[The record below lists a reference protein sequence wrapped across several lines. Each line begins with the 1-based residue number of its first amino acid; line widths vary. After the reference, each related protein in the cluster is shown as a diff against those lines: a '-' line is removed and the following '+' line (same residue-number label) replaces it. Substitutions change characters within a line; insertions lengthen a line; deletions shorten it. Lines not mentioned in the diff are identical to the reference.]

1 MSTKIN
7 RGRFLEL
14 LRTLIKK
21 EIEEA
26 STTASAGVAY
36 GGSGT
41 YDTPYWGAGKGK
53 DRRKSNA
60 SGSGYQEVS
69 EDTKDKIKAR
79 KLERNLSTIE
89 GRYRKAMYQL
99 SDRLQADPKNHRLQ
113 TQLVSSYT
121 KHVTAFMRDMVKI
134 TKRVK

>member
-14 LRTLIKK
+14 LRTLIKR
-21 EIEEA
+21 EIDEA
-26 STTASAGVAY
+26 STTASAGVED

-53 DRRKSNA
+53 DRRKSIA
-60 SGSGYQEVS
+60 SGSGYHEVS
-69 EDTKDKIKAR
+69 EDTKDKIKAK
-79 KLERNLSTIE
+79 KLERSLGTIE
-89 GRYRKAMYQL
+89 GKYRHAMYKL
-99 SDRLQADPKNHRLQ
+99 SDRLQADSKNHKLQ
-113 TQLVSSYT
+113 DELIKSYT
-121 KHVTAFMRDMVKI
+121 KNVTAFMRDMVKI

>member
-14 LRTLIKK
+14 LRTLIKR
-21 EIEEA
+21 EIDEA
-26 STTASAGVAY
+26 STTASAGVEY

-53 DRRKSNA
+53 DRRKSIA
-60 SGSGYQEVS
+60 SGSGYHEVS
-69 EDTKDKIKAR
+69 EDTKDKIKAK
-79 KLERNLSTIE
+79 KLERSLGTIE
-89 GRYRKAMYQL
+89 GKYRHAMYKL
-99 SDRLQADPKNHRLQ
+99 SDRLQADSKNHKLQ
-113 TQLVSSYT
+113 DELIKSYT
-121 KHVTAFMRDMVKI
+121 KNVTAFIRDMVKI

>member
-14 LRTLIKK
+14 LRTLIKR
-21 EIEEA
+21 EIDEA
-26 STTASAGVAY
+26 STTASAGVEY

-53 DRRKSNA
+53 DRRKSIA
-60 SGSGYQEVS
+60 SGSGYHEVS
-69 EDTKDKIKAR
+69 EDTKDKIKAK
-79 KLERNLSTIE
+79 KLERSLGTIE
-89 GRYRKAMYQL
+89 GKYRHAMYKL
-99 SDRLQADPKNHRLQ
+99 SDRLQADSKNHKLQ
-113 TQLVSSYT
+113 DELIKSYT
-121 KHVTAFMRDMVKI
+121 KNVTAFMRDMIKI

>member
-7 RGRFLEL
+7 RARFLEF

-26 STTASAGVAY
+26 STTASAGVEY

-53 DRRKSNA
+53 DRRKSIA
-60 SGSGYQEVS
+60 SGSGYHEVN
-69 EDTKDKIKAR
+69 EDTKDKIKAK
-79 KLERNLSTIE
+79 KLERKLSTIE
-89 GRYRKAMYQL
+89 GRYRYAMYQL
-99 SDRLQADPKNHRLQ
+99 SDRLQADPKNHSLQ
-113 TQLVSSYT
+113 PELINSYT